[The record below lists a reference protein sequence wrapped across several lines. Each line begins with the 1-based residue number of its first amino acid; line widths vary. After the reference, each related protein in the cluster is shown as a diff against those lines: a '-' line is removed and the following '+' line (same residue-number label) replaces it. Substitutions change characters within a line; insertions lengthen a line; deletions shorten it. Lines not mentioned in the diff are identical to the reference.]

1 MSLSN
6 ALKELLDRYLEG
18 DLTTEERAAFEAQAK
33 ENPDLDRE
41 IKLHRMVQSTLSNA
55 AERKLRDN
63 LQRIREERHAPPQQE
78 TKVRTLTPRRWLNIA
93 ATLLLFALG
102 AWWLF
107 QPGANSPELIAQE
120 ILQDDRL
127 DRTELSADRSLV
139 QDGIKAYNRGDFAQ
153 AAQLFKEYDQQTNP
167 PDWEVRVFL
176 GKALLQQKSYNEAKD
191 FLSSVETSGSLYE
204 TEAKWWL
211 AILDLQQQK
220 PKQAKNRLQE
230 VANNKRSDYAEQA
243 QQILRELQ

>member
-18 DLTTEERAAFEAQAK
+18 DLSTQERAAFEAQAE

-55 AERKLRDN
+55 PERQLRDS
-63 LQRIREERHAPPQQE
+63 LQRIREERHSPKQE
-78 TKVRTLTPRRWLNIA
+78 TKVRTLNPRRWLSIA

-107 QPGANSPELIAQE
+107 QPGAVSPDLLAQE
-120 ILQDDRL
+120 ILQDDQL
-127 DRTELSADRSLV
+127 NRTEMSVDRSLV
-139 QDGIKAYNRGDFAQ
+139 QDGIEAYNQGDFKR
-153 AAQLFKEYDQQTNP
+153 AAQLFSEYDQQTTP
-167 PDWEVRVFL
+167 PDWEVRIFL
-176 GKALLQQKSYNEAKD
+176 GKTLLQDNAYAEAQAV
-191 FLSSVETSGSLYE
+191 LAGVENSGSLYE

-211 AILDLQQQK
+211 AIHDLVQQK
-220 PKQAKNRLQE
+220 PDAAKGRLEE
-230 VANNKRSDYAEQA
+230 VANNQRSDYAEQA
-243 QQILRELQ
+243 QQILQALQ